1 MKHDDGIVRIYEL
14 TRQRSDGLMPRM
26 TKVLHSEHFFRYRT
40 VSFRRY
46 FEASGVNMQVDNV
59 IRIWEDRTIQTN
71 MVRLIDGEYYRIIQV
86 QHMFDD
92 DNLRVTDLSL
102 ERISDLEEVTPT

>member
-1 MKHDDGIVRIYEL
+1 MKHDDGIVTIYTL
-14 TRQRSDGLMPRM
+14 TDSRTNGLMPQMIKTLR
-26 TKVLHSEHFFRYRT
+26 SQHFFEYRT

-71 MVRLIDGEYYRIIQV
+71 MLRLIGSEYYRIIQV
-86 QHMFDD
+86 QHLFDE

-102 ERISDLEEVTPT
+102 ERVSDIEEVEQ